1 MDSPES
7 PLEPADGITKYG
19 HGKNSGF
26 WLVHG
31 SNGPY
36 SNMALAHK
44 FTAKFYVCLCLLA
57 KRFIQCRLQA
67 VASALT
73 LKKPTQVR
81 RSERTLCS

>member
-7 PLEPADGITKYG
+7 PLQTADGITKYG

-36 SNMALAHK
+36 SNMGTHTNLPLNWTCVSTSKTIHSIR
-44 FTAKFYVCLCLLA
+44 V
-57 KRFIQCRLQA
+57 QA
-67 VASALT
+67 AASALT
-73 LKKPTQVR
+73 LKKPYQVT
-81 RSERTLCS
+81 EV